1 MSDAY
6 QRICLLHYHEI
17 GLKGHNR
24 ASFELR
30 LLHNAEALLKDFPLV
45 AIHRVSGRLVCFF
58 KEKTNREVVL
68 RASELLKTVPGVARV
83 SSGFKCPRILDVMG
97 RVASTALALSLI
109 HISEPTRQVR

>member
-58 KEKTNREVVL
+58 KEKKLTVIPCYVQLNF
-68 RASELLKTVPGVARV
+68 LK
-83 SSGFKCPRILDVMG
+83 
-97 RVASTALALSLI
+97 LSLVLLVC
-109 HISEPTRQVR
+109 QAALNALVFLM